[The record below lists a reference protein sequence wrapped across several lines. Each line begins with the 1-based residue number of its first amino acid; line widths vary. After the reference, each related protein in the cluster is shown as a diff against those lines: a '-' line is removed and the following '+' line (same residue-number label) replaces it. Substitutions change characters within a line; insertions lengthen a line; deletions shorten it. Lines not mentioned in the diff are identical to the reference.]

1 MKLCLFDPGLMDPKG
16 IPTGNLGNL
25 VIQQAVHR
33 EVRRAFNGWEILRL
47 STFWTPGPE
56 ERRQLRSADLTL
68 AGGTNLLNSQMNR
81 YRQWVISLRHVP
93 GMRRAILLGVGW
105 WKYEPPPNLFTRFFL
120 KFLLSDSA
128 LHSVRDSY
136 TESVLRGIG
145 YRNVV
150 NTACPTMW
158 PLAEARPEQF
168 PMQKGRHA
176 LVMLTDY
183 SRNEESDSRLLRL
196 VASRYEKIF
205 VFPQGKFDLP
215 YLQSFHLNLHI
226 VERDYHA
233 LNRFLAEEPSF
244 DYIGTRLHG
253 GIHCLNHRRRALIL
267 EVDNR
272 AREIGRDTGL
282 PTVPRNDLES
292 VRNWI
297 DHPTPFQ
304 IRLPL
309 ANIERWR
316 NELSRLAREA
326 EARFAVR
333 ASKS

>member
-1 MKLCLFDPGLMDPKG
+1 MKLCLFDPGLMDENGP
-16 IPTGNLGNL
+16 PTGNLGNL
-25 VIQQAVHR
+25 VIQQAVTR
-33 EVRRAFNGWEILRL
+33 EIERLFAGWEIVRL
-47 STFWTPGPE
+47 STFWSPGPE
-56 ERRQLRSADLTL
+56 ERRHLRSADLTL

-81 YRQWVISLRHVP
+81 YRQLVISMRHVP
-93 GMRRAILLGVGW
+93 GMTRARLLGVGW

-120 KFLLSDSA
+120 KLLLSDGG

-136 TESVLRGIG
+136 TESMLRRIG
-145 YRNVV
+145 YSNVV

-158 PLAEARPEQF
+158 PLADARPEEF

-183 SRNEESDSRLLRL
+183 SRNQESDARLLNL
-196 VASRYEKIF
+196 IGSRYEKIF

-215 YLQSFHLNLHI
+215 YLESFQLRWQ
-226 VERDYHA
+226 VVDRDFNA
-233 LNRFLAEEPSF
+233 LNRFIRDEPSF

-272 AREIGRDTGL
+272 AKEIGRDTGL
-282 PTVPRNDLES
+282 PTVPRDDLEA
-292 VRNWI
+292 VRRWI
-297 DHPTPFQ
+297 DEPPPFR
-304 IRLPL
+304 IRLPV

-316 NELSRLAREA
+316 NQFAQIARQA
-326 EARFAVR
+326 K
-333 ASKS
+333 ASL